1 MRKRNRDPAHLI
13 SKEEIMNTYAEKKKS
28 PMLTKKQQSPQK
40 SSDEMLRSGL
50 SSLHSRPAALSEEL
64 GNKIRE
70 RCGINPAS
78 VKVYRDD
85 GLSGLGQ
92 KAYAKGAEI
101 HLSGGVS
108 TSGEEGQRV
117 VLHEAAHIAQ
127 QGSRSVAGAVNDDP
141 ALEQQADR
149 VAAGE
154 VMQGSF
160 SVPVNSENAP
170 VQGWAPW
177 DKAKKKFAEKK
188 ERDAKRTAAFAEG
201 TSLGNKHLDRLVA
214 ANDWVRD
221 KMDDFRD
228 FRSGVKEKIAD
239 KYHGSKF
246 ESGVNKTKG
255 WFKGVGSGIAGMA
268 KSAGNWVK
276 DKATDAGTA
285 IKGSKLGQW
294 VSRKKEERAK
304 KKAEEALKPKE
315 PGKFSKFMTGAK
327 NWVSDKAKSAGG
339 WISDKAKAAGSAIKG
354 SKLGQW
360 VSRKKEERA
369 KKKAAEAQ
377 KEPGWFKK
385 TAAAAGEKIK
395 SGAGWV
401 KDKAVKGGTWVKNKA
416 VKAGKWL
423 SKKKDDISDWIEEKK
438 QAYADHDDQRYL
450 KRLVR
455 KGGASALNAIAL
467 ADQDLKHGEYSG
479 NVKHRAEAL
488 RDYDEEKRQF
498 MTDEESKAAKAAKK
512 AEPLSAGKVLDVVGD
527 NVDVV
532 GSVMSAHDARK
543 RGNSQQAALDSMD
556 AINSGMGYVT
566 KGLSSLDLPGL
577 SAVGDVAEMGTT
589 IGKLGIHSYQKH
601 KLNGVD
607 EAGQTAGVDE
617 ADQKYMRI
625 AHSGYG
631 NTLDQ
636 EIRSG
641 VGDVAKYGISA
652 LGSGLSAVTGG
663 VSSTVAKGLN
673 KAVDLG
679 VSHMNSSA
687 REKTDSEIGYEDIF
701 GSVDAAKKFKSK
713 HSIDKNT
720 MEILMRRNT
729 GSRSMSDLADRS
741 RYEAAR
747 VNHQYLARE
756 GDNGA
761 KKMMAAFGEK
771 NFEQTPLSM
780 IDEKI
785 GQSHSLKE
793 LNKRRRLAY

>member
-1 MRKRNRDPAHLI
+1 
-13 SKEEIMNTYAEKKKS
+13 MNTYAEKKKS

-108 TSGEEGQRV
+108 TSGEDGQRV
-117 VLHEAAHIAQ
+117 ILHEAAHIAQ

-512 AEPLSAGKVLDVVGD
+512 AEPLSAGKVLDAVGD

-687 REKTDSEIGYEDIF
+687 REKTDSEIGYIDTF

-713 HSIDKNT
+713 HGIDKNT
-720 MEILMRRNT
+720 MEILMKRNT

>member
-1 MRKRNRDPAHLI
+1 
-13 SKEEIMNTYAEKKKS
+13 MNTYAEKKKS

-327 NWVSDKAKSAGG
+327 NWVSDKAKSAGT
-339 WISDKAKAAGSAIKG
+339 AIKE

-416 VKAGKWL
+416 VKAGKWI

-455 KGGASALNAIAL
+455 KGGASVLNSIAM

-512 AEPLSAGKVLDVVGD
+512 AEPLSAGKVLDAVGD

-636 EIRSG
+636 DIRSG

-687 REKTDSEIGYEDIF
+687 REKTDSDIGYEDIF

-747 VNHQYLARE
+747 VNHQYLAKE

-793 LNKRRRLAY
+793 LNRRRRLAY

>member
-1 MRKRNRDPAHLI
+1 
-13 SKEEIMNTYAEKKKS
+13 MNTYAEKKKS

-108 TSGEEGQRV
+108 TSGEDGQRV
-117 VLHEAAHIAQ
+117 ILHEAAHIAQ

-160 SVPVNSENAP
+160 SVPMNSENAP

-327 NWVSDKAKSAGG
+327 NWVSDKAKSAGT
-339 WISDKAKAAGSAIKG
+339 AIKE

-395 SGAGWV
+395 SGTGWV

-512 AEPLSAGKVLDVVGD
+512 AEPLSAGKVLDAVGD

-747 VNHQYLARE
+747 VNHQYLAKE

-793 LNKRRRLAY
+793 LNRRRRLAY

>member
-1 MRKRNRDPAHLI
+1 
-13 SKEEIMNTYAEKKKS
+13 MNTYAEKKKS

-108 TSGEEGQRV
+108 TSGEDGQRV
-117 VLHEAAHIAQ
+117 ILHEAAHIAQ

-327 NWVSDKAKSAGG
+327 NWVSDKANSAGT
-339 WISDKAKAAGSAIKG
+339 AIKV

-512 AEPLSAGKVLDVVGD
+512 AEPLSAGKVLDAVGD

-747 VNHQYLARE
+747 VNHQYLAKE

-793 LNKRRRLAY
+793 LNRRRRLAY

>member
-1 MRKRNRDPAHLI
+1 
-13 SKEEIMNTYAEKKKS
+13 MNTYAEKKKS

-108 TSGEEGQRV
+108 TSGEDGQRV
-117 VLHEAAHIAQ
+117 ILHEAAHIAQ

-268 KSAGNWVK
+268 KSAGNWVR

-327 NWVSDKAKSAGG
+327 NWVSDKAKSAG
-339 WISDKAKAAGSAIKG
+339 SAIKE

-455 KGGASALNAIAL
+455 KGGASVLNSIAL

-512 AEPLSAGKVLDVVGD
+512 AEPLSAGKVLDAVGD

-701 GSVDAAKKFKSK
+701 GSVEAAKKFKSK

-793 LNKRRRLAY
+793 LNRRRRLAY

>member
-1 MRKRNRDPAHLI
+1 
-13 SKEEIMNTYAEKKKS
+13 MNTYAEKKKS

-108 TSGEEGQRV
+108 TSGEDGQRV
-117 VLHEAAHIAQ
+117 ILHEAAHIAQ

-255 WFKGVGSGIAGMA
+255 WFKGVGSGIAGIA

-327 NWVSDKAKSAGG
+327 NWVSDKAKSAGT
-339 WISDKAKAAGSAIKG
+339 AIKG

-416 VKAGKWL
+416 VKAGKWI

-455 KGGASALNAIAL
+455 KGGASVLNSIAL

-512 AEPLSAGKVLDVVGD
+512 AEPLSAGKVLDAVGD

-687 REKTDSEIGYEDIF
+687 REKTDSDIGYEDIF

>member
-1 MRKRNRDPAHLI
+1 
-13 SKEEIMNTYAEKKKS
+13 MNTYAEKKKS

-40 SSDEMLRSGL
+40 SSDEMLRSEL

-117 VLHEAAHIAQ
+117 ILHEAAHIAQ

-512 AEPLSAGKVLDVVGD
+512 AEPLSAGKVLDAVGD

-687 REKTDSEIGYEDIF
+687 REKTDSDIGYEDIF

-793 LNKRRRLAY
+793 LNRRRRLAY

>member
-1 MRKRNRDPAHLI
+1 
-13 SKEEIMNTYAEKKKS
+13 MNTYAEKKKS

-108 TSGEEGQRV
+108 TSGEDGQRV
-117 VLHEAAHIAQ
+117 ILHEAAHIAQ

-160 SVPVNSENAP
+160 SVPMNSENAP

-512 AEPLSAGKVLDVVGD
+512 AEPLSAGKVLDAVGD

-687 REKTDSEIGYEDIF
+687 REKTDSDIGYEDIF

-793 LNKRRRLAY
+793 LNRRRRLAY

>member
-1 MRKRNRDPAHLI
+1 
-13 SKEEIMNTYAEKKKS
+13 MNTYAEKKKS
-28 PMLTKKQQSPQK
+28 PMMTKKQQSPQK

-117 VLHEAAHIAQ
+117 ILHEAAHIAQ

-160 SVPVNSENAP
+160 SVPMNSENAP

-327 NWVSDKAKSAGG
+327 NWVSDKAKSAGT
-339 WISDKAKAAGSAIKG
+339 AIKE

-512 AEPLSAGKVLDVVGD
+512 AEPLSAGKVLDAVGD

-747 VNHQYLARE
+747 VNHQYLAKE

-793 LNKRRRLAY
+793 LNRRRRLAY

>member
-1 MRKRNRDPAHLI
+1 
-13 SKEEIMNTYAEKKKS
+13 MNTYAEKKKS

-327 NWVSDKAKSAGG
+327 NWVSDKAKSAGT
-339 WISDKAKAAGSAIKG
+339 AIKE

-416 VKAGKWL
+416 VKAGKWI

-455 KGGASALNAIAL
+455 KGGASVLNSIAL

-512 AEPLSAGKVLDVVGD
+512 AEPLSAGKVLDAVGD

-687 REKTDSEIGYEDIF
+687 REKTDSDIGYEDIF

>member
-1 MRKRNRDPAHLI
+1 
-13 SKEEIMNTYAEKKKS
+13 MNTYAEKKKS

-108 TSGEEGQRV
+108 TSGEDGQRV
-117 VLHEAAHIAQ
+117 ILHEAAHIAQ

-160 SVPVNSENAP
+160 SVPMNSENAP

-327 NWVSDKAKSAGG
+327 NWVSDKAKSAGT
-339 WISDKAKAAGSAIKG
+339 AIKE

-416 VKAGKWL
+416 VKAGKWI

-512 AEPLSAGKVLDVVGD
+512 AEPLSAGKVLDAVGD

-636 EIRSG
+636 DIRSG

-747 VNHQYLARE
+747 VNHQYLAKE

-793 LNKRRRLAY
+793 LNRRRRLAY

>member
-1 MRKRNRDPAHLI
+1 
-13 SKEEIMNTYAEKKKS
+13 MNTYAEKKKS

-108 TSGEEGQRV
+108 TSGEDGQRV
-117 VLHEAAHIAQ
+117 ILHEAAHIAQ
-127 QGSRSVAGAVNDDP
+127 QGSRSVAGAVNDAP

-327 NWVSDKAKSAGG
+327 NWVSDKAKSAG
-339 WISDKAKAAGSAIKG
+339 SAIKG

-416 VKAGKWL
+416 VKAGKWI

-512 AEPLSAGKVLDVVGD
+512 AEPLSAGKVLDAVGD

-636 EIRSG
+636 DIRSG

-793 LNKRRRLAY
+793 LNRRRRLAY

>member
-1 MRKRNRDPAHLI
+1 
-13 SKEEIMNTYAEKKKS
+13 MNTYAEKKKS

-315 PGKFSKFMTGAK
+315 PGKFSKLMTGAK

-512 AEPLSAGKVLDVVGD
+512 AEPLSAGKVLDAVGD

-543 RGNSQQAALDSMD
+543 RGNSQQAALDPMD

-636 EIRSG
+636 DIRSG

-793 LNKRRRLAY
+793 LNRRRRLAY

>member
-1 MRKRNRDPAHLI
+1 
-13 SKEEIMNTYAEKKKS
+13 MNTYAEKKKS

-108 TSGEEGQRV
+108 TSGEDGQRV

-416 VKAGKWL
+416 VKAGKWI
-423 SKKKDDISDWIEEKK
+423 SKKKDDIFDWIEEKK

-455 KGGASALNAIAL
+455 KGGASVLNSIAL

-512 AEPLSAGKVLDVVGD
+512 AEPLSAGKVLDAVGD

-636 EIRSG
+636 DIRSG

>member
-1 MRKRNRDPAHLI
+1 
-13 SKEEIMNTYAEKKKS
+13 MNTYVEKKKS
-28 PMLTKKQQSPQK
+28 PMLTKKQSPQK

-108 TSGEEGQRV
+108 TSGEDGQRV
-117 VLHEAAHIAQ
+117 ILHEAAHIAQ

-327 NWVSDKAKSAGG
+327 NWVSDKAKSAGT
-339 WISDKAKAAGSAIKG
+339 AIKE

-512 AEPLSAGKVLDVVGD
+512 AEPLSAGKVLDAVGD

>member
-1 MRKRNRDPAHLI
+1 
-13 SKEEIMNTYAEKKKS
+13 MNTYAEKKKS

-327 NWVSDKAKSAGG
+327 NWVSDKAKSAGT
-339 WISDKAKAAGSAIKG
+339 AIKG

-416 VKAGKWL
+416 VKAGKWI

-455 KGGASALNAIAL
+455 KGGASVLNSIAL

-512 AEPLSAGKVLDVVGD
+512 AEPLSAGKVLDAVGD

-636 EIRSG
+636 DIRSG

-793 LNKRRRLAY
+793 LNRRRRLAY

>member
-1 MRKRNRDPAHLI
+1 
-13 SKEEIMNTYAEKKKS
+13 MNTYAEKKKS

-117 VLHEAAHIAQ
+117 ILHEAAHIAQ

-512 AEPLSAGKVLDVVGD
+512 AEPLSAGKVLDAVGD

-747 VNHQYLARE
+747 VNHQYLAKE

>member
-108 TSGEEGQRV
+108 TSGEDGQRV
-117 VLHEAAHIAQ
+117 ILHEAAHIAQ
-127 QGSRSVAGAVNDDP
+127 QGSRSVAGAVNDAP

-327 NWVSDKAKSAGG
+327 NWVSDKAKSAGT
-339 WISDKAKAAGSAIKG
+339 AIKE

-416 VKAGKWL
+416 VKAGKWI

-512 AEPLSAGKVLDVVGD
+512 AEPLSAGKVLDAVGD

-636 EIRSG
+636 DIRSG

-793 LNKRRRLAY
+793 LNRRRRLAY

>member
-1 MRKRNRDPAHLI
+1 
-13 SKEEIMNTYAEKKKS
+13 MNTYAEKKKS

-127 QGSRSVAGAVNDDP
+127 QGSRSVAGAVNGDP

-294 VSRKKEERAK
+294 VSRKKEERAT

-327 NWVSDKAKSAGG
+327 NWVSDKAKSAGT
-339 WISDKAKAAGSAIKG
+339 AIKE

-416 VKAGKWL
+416 VKAGKWI

-512 AEPLSAGKVLDVVGD
+512 AEPLSAGKVLDAVGD

-663 VSSTVAKGLN
+663 VSSTVAAGLN

>member
-1 MRKRNRDPAHLI
+1 
-13 SKEEIMNTYAEKKKS
+13 MNTYAEKKKS

-327 NWVSDKAKSAGG
+327 NWVSDKAKSAGT
-339 WISDKAKAAGSAIKG
+339 AIKE

-512 AEPLSAGKVLDVVGD
+512 AEPLSAGKVLDAVGD

-741 RYEAAR
+741 LYEAAR

>member
-1 MRKRNRDPAHLI
+1 
-13 SKEEIMNTYAEKKKS
+13 MNTYAEKKKS

-327 NWVSDKAKSAGG
+327 NWVSDKAKSAG
-339 WISDKAKAAGSAIKG
+339 SAIKG

-416 VKAGKWL
+416 VKAGKWI

-455 KGGASALNAIAL
+455 KGGASVLNSIAL

-512 AEPLSAGKVLDVVGD
+512 AEPLSAGKVLDAVGD

-532 GSVMSAHDARK
+532 GSVMSAHDARN

-636 EIRSG
+636 DIRSG

-793 LNKRRRLAY
+793 LNRRRRLAY

>member
-1 MRKRNRDPAHLI
+1 
-13 SKEEIMNTYAEKKKS
+13 MNTYAEKKKS

-304 KKAEEALKPKE
+304 KKA
-315 PGKFSKFMTGAK
+315 
-327 NWVSDKAKSAGG
+327 
-339 WISDKAKAAGSAIKG
+339 
-354 SKLGQW
+354 
-360 VSRKKEERA
+360 
-369 KKKAAEAQ
+369 AEAQ

-512 AEPLSAGKVLDVVGD
+512 AEPLSAGKVLDAVGD

-663 VSSTVAKGLN
+663 VSSTVAAGLN

-701 GSVDAAKKFKSK
+701 GSVEAAKKFKSK

-793 LNKRRRLAY
+793 LNRRRRLAY

>member
-1 MRKRNRDPAHLI
+1 
-13 SKEEIMNTYAEKKKS
+13 MNTYAEKKKS

-117 VLHEAAHIAQ
+117 ILHEAAHIAQ

-327 NWVSDKAKSAGG
+327 NWVSDKAKSAGT
-339 WISDKAKAAGSAIKG
+339 AIKE

-512 AEPLSAGKVLDVVGD
+512 VEPLSAGKVLDAVGD

>member
-1 MRKRNRDPAHLI
+1 
-13 SKEEIMNTYAEKKKS
+13 MNTYAEKKKS

-512 AEPLSAGKVLDVVGD
+512 AEPLSAGKVLDAVGD

-636 EIRSG
+636 DIRSG

-747 VNHQYLARE
+747 VNHQYLAKE

-793 LNKRRRLAY
+793 LNRRRRLAY

>member
-1 MRKRNRDPAHLI
+1 
-13 SKEEIMNTYAEKKKS
+13 MNTYAEKKKS

-108 TSGEEGQRV
+108 TSGEDGQRV
-117 VLHEAAHIAQ
+117 ILHEAAHIAQ

-304 KKAEEALKPKE
+304 KKA
-315 PGKFSKFMTGAK
+315 
-327 NWVSDKAKSAGG
+327 
-339 WISDKAKAAGSAIKG
+339 
-354 SKLGQW
+354 
-360 VSRKKEERA
+360 
-369 KKKAAEAQ
+369 AEAQ

-512 AEPLSAGKVLDVVGD
+512 AEPLSAGKVLDAVGD

-701 GSVDAAKKFKSK
+701 GSVEAAKKFKSK

-793 LNKRRRLAY
+793 LNRRRRLAY

>member
-1 MRKRNRDPAHLI
+1 
-13 SKEEIMNTYAEKKKS
+13 MNTYAEKKKS

-108 TSGEEGQRV
+108 TSGEDGQRV
-117 VLHEAAHIAQ
+117 ILHEAAHIAQ

-294 VSRKKEERAK
+294 VSRKKEDRAK

-327 NWVSDKAKSAGG
+327 NWVSDKAKSAGT
-339 WISDKAKAAGSAIKG
+339 AIKE

-512 AEPLSAGKVLDVVGD
+512 AEPLSAGKVLDAVGD

-636 EIRSG
+636 DIRSG

-793 LNKRRRLAY
+793 LNRRRRLAY

>member
-108 TSGEEGQRV
+108 TSGEDGQRV
-117 VLHEAAHIAQ
+117 ILHEAAHIAQ
-127 QGSRSVAGAVNDDP
+127 QGSRSVAGAVNDAP

-327 NWVSDKAKSAGG
+327 NWVSDKAKSAGT
-339 WISDKAKAAGSAIKG
+339 AIKE

-416 VKAGKWL
+416 VKAGKWI

-467 ADQDLKHGEYSG
+467 ADQDLKHGEHSG

-512 AEPLSAGKVLDVVGD
+512 AEPLSAGKVLDAVGD

-636 EIRSG
+636 DIRSG

-793 LNKRRRLAY
+793 LNRRRRLAY

>member
-1 MRKRNRDPAHLI
+1 
-13 SKEEIMNTYAEKKKS
+13 
-28 PMLTKKQQSPQK
+28 
-40 SSDEMLRSGL
+40 
-50 SSLHSRPAALSEEL
+50 
-64 GNKIRE
+64 
-70 RCGINPAS
+70 
-78 VKVYRDD
+78 
-85 GLSGLGQ
+85 
-92 KAYAKGAEI
+92 
-101 HLSGGVS
+101 
-108 TSGEEGQRV
+108 
-117 VLHEAAHIAQ
+117 
-127 QGSRSVAGAVNDDP
+127 
-141 ALEQQADR
+141 
-149 VAAGE
+149 
-154 VMQGSF
+154 MQGSF

-416 VKAGKWL
+416 VKAGKWI

-512 AEPLSAGKVLDVVGD
+512 AEPLSAGKVLDAVGD

>member
-1 MRKRNRDPAHLI
+1 
-13 SKEEIMNTYAEKKKS
+13 MNTYAEKKKS

-108 TSGEEGQRV
+108 TSGEDGQRV
-117 VLHEAAHIAQ
+117 ILHEAAHIAQ

-512 AEPLSAGKVLDVVGD
+512 AEPLSAGKVLDAVGD

-793 LNKRRRLAY
+793 LNRRRRLAY

>member
-1 MRKRNRDPAHLI
+1 
-13 SKEEIMNTYAEKKKS
+13 MNTYAEKKKS

-108 TSGEEGQRV
+108 TSGEDGQRV

-327 NWVSDKAKSAGG
+327 NWVSDKAKSAGT
-339 WISDKAKAAGSAIKG
+339 AIKE

-512 AEPLSAGKVLDVVGD
+512 AEPLSAGKVLDAVGD

-636 EIRSG
+636 DIRSG

-687 REKTDSEIGYEDIF
+687 REKTDSDIGYEDIF

-793 LNKRRRLAY
+793 LNRRRRLAY

>member
-1 MRKRNRDPAHLI
+1 
-13 SKEEIMNTYAEKKKS
+13 MNTYAEKKKS

-327 NWVSDKAKSAGG
+327 NWVSDKAKSAGT
-339 WISDKAKAAGSAIKG
+339 AIKE

-360 VSRKKEERA
+360 VTRKKEERA

-512 AEPLSAGKVLDVVGD
+512 AEPLSAGKVLDAVGD

-747 VNHQYLARE
+747 VNHQYLAKE

-793 LNKRRRLAY
+793 LNRRRRLAY

>member
-1 MRKRNRDPAHLI
+1 
-13 SKEEIMNTYAEKKKS
+13 MNTYVEKKKS

-117 VLHEAAHIAQ
+117 ILHEAAHIAQ

-512 AEPLSAGKVLDVVGD
+512 AEPLSAGKVLDAVGD

-636 EIRSG
+636 DIRSG

-793 LNKRRRLAY
+793 LNRRRRLAY

>member
-1 MRKRNRDPAHLI
+1 
-13 SKEEIMNTYAEKKKS
+13 MNTYAEKKKS

-327 NWVSDKAKSAGG
+327 NWVSDKAKSAGT
-339 WISDKAKAAGSAIKG
+339 AIKE

-416 VKAGKWL
+416 VKAGKWI

-512 AEPLSAGKVLDVVGD
+512 AEPLSAGKVLDAVGD

-636 EIRSG
+636 DIRSG

-687 REKTDSEIGYEDIF
+687 REKTDSDIGYEDIF

>member
-1 MRKRNRDPAHLI
+1 
-13 SKEEIMNTYAEKKKS
+13 MNTYAEKKKS

-327 NWVSDKAKSAGG
+327 NWVSDKAKSAG
-339 WISDKAKAAGSAIKG
+339 SAIKG

-455 KGGASALNAIAL
+455 KGGASVLNSIAL

-512 AEPLSAGKVLDVVGD
+512 AEPLSAGKVLDAVGD

-747 VNHQYLARE
+747 VNHQYLAKE

-793 LNKRRRLAY
+793 LNRRRRLAY

>member
-1 MRKRNRDPAHLI
+1 
-13 SKEEIMNTYAEKKKS
+13 MNTYAEKKKS

-108 TSGEEGQRV
+108 TSGEDGQRV
-117 VLHEAAHIAQ
+117 ILHEAAHIAQ

-416 VKAGKWL
+416 VKAGKWI

-438 QAYADHDDQRYL
+438 QVYADHDDQRYL

-455 KGGASALNAIAL
+455 KGGASVLNSIAL

-512 AEPLSAGKVLDVVGD
+512 AEPLSAGKVLDAVGD

-636 EIRSG
+636 DIRSG

-793 LNKRRRLAY
+793 LNRRRRLAY

>member
-1 MRKRNRDPAHLI
+1 
-13 SKEEIMNTYAEKKKS
+13 MNTYAEKKKS

-108 TSGEEGQRV
+108 TSGEDGQRV

-154 VMQGSF
+154 VMQGSV

-304 KKAEEALKPKE
+304 KKA
-315 PGKFSKFMTGAK
+315 
-327 NWVSDKAKSAGG
+327 
-339 WISDKAKAAGSAIKG
+339 
-354 SKLGQW
+354 
-360 VSRKKEERA
+360 
-369 KKKAAEAQ
+369 AEAQ

-416 VKAGKWL
+416 VKAGKWI

-455 KGGASALNAIAL
+455 KGGASVLNSIAL

-512 AEPLSAGKVLDVVGD
+512 AEPLSAGKVLDAVGD

-793 LNKRRRLAY
+793 LNRRRRLAY

>member
-1 MRKRNRDPAHLI
+1 
-13 SKEEIMNTYAEKKKS
+13 MNTYVEKKKS

-327 NWVSDKAKSAGG
+327 NWVSDKAKSAGT
-339 WISDKAKAAGSAIKG
+339 AIKE

-416 VKAGKWL
+416 VKAGKWI

-512 AEPLSAGKVLDVVGD
+512 AEPLSAGKVLDAVGD

-747 VNHQYLARE
+747 VNHQYLAKE

-793 LNKRRRLAY
+793 LNRRRRLAY

>member
-1 MRKRNRDPAHLI
+1 
-13 SKEEIMNTYAEKKKS
+13 MNTYAEKKKS

-117 VLHEAAHIAQ
+117 ILHEAAHIAQ

-512 AEPLSAGKVLDVVGD
+512 AEPLSAGKVLDAVGD

-636 EIRSG
+636 DIRSG

-747 VNHQYLARE
+747 VNHQYLAKE

-793 LNKRRRLAY
+793 LNRRRRLAY

>member
-1 MRKRNRDPAHLI
+1 
-13 SKEEIMNTYAEKKKS
+13 MNTYAEKKKS

-108 TSGEEGQRV
+108 TSGEDGQRV
-117 VLHEAAHIAQ
+117 ILHEAAHIAQ

-160 SVPVNSENAP
+160 SVPMNSENAP

-327 NWVSDKAKSAGG
+327 NWVSDKAKSAGT
-339 WISDKAKAAGSAIKG
+339 AIKE

-377 KEPGWFKK
+377 KEPGWFRK

-416 VKAGKWL
+416 VKAGKWI

-455 KGGASALNAIAL
+455 KGGASVLNSIAL

-512 AEPLSAGKVLDVVGD
+512 AEPLSAGKVLDAVGD

>member
-1 MRKRNRDPAHLI
+1 
-13 SKEEIMNTYAEKKKS
+13 MNTYAEKKKS

-108 TSGEEGQRV
+108 TSGEDGQRV
-117 VLHEAAHIAQ
+117 ILHEAAHIAQ

-327 NWVSDKAKSAGG
+327 NWMSDKAKSAGG

-416 VKAGKWL
+416 VKAGKWI

-512 AEPLSAGKVLDVVGD
+512 AEPLSAGKVLDAVGD

-701 GSVDAAKKFKSK
+701 GSVEAAKKFKSK